1 MIIQY
6 LYQNT
11 GINLDGEQQSKLDAY
26 CDFLLEE
33 NEKYNLTA
41 ITEREAV
48 WEKHFA
54 DSILGSVLTPQKRR
68 RVRRRLRSGIPPLS
82 PLKIARPDLA
92 VTLVDS
98 LQKRV
103 EFCRA
108 SLQRNGH
115 SGGIFPCPRGGL
127 FQNSP
132 RAFRRRR

>member
-11 GINLDGEQQSKLDAY
+11 GINLSDEQQSKLESY

-54 DSILGSVLTPQKRR
+54 DSILGSVLTPQNAA
-68 RVRRRLRSGIPPLS
+68 VCDVGCGAGSPLS
-82 PLKIARPDLA
+82 PSKLP
-92 VTLVDS
+92 VPTLPS
-98 LQKRV
+98 RWWTACK
-103 EFCRA
+103 
-108 SLQRNGH
+108 
-115 SGGIFPCPRGGL
+115 SGWSFAAL
-127 FQNSP
+127 S
-132 RAFRRRR
+132 ATEWA